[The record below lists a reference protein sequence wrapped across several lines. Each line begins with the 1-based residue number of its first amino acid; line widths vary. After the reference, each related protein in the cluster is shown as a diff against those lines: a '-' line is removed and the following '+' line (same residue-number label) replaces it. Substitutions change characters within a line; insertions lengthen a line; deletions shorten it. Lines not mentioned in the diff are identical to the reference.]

1 MEYATIEKSNNQILN
16 DMKRIETK
24 YLGLKLKSPII
35 LSSSGMTSSL
45 QRIKDAEA
53 AGVGA
58 VVLKS
63 IFEEQIMSEVAHV
76 DSYSD
81 YPEAADY
88 VRAYVQEN
96 SLGQYIKLIQDAKA
110 ECSIPVIASMNC
122 QQAGE
127 WVNYA
132 RVIETAGADAIELN
146 IFLLPT
152 DKDMSALELE
162 KRYLEIISEVK
173 DAVSIPVSVKLG
185 AGFTNPLEII
195 KEMYYRNVKGVVLFN
210 RFYPTDIDIEKMT
223 VKPGRIYSH
232 PNELSNVLRW
242 TAFVNGYIPLIDIAV
257 STGVHSGED
266 AVKALLAGA
275 VAVEIASVAYERG
288 LGVVGEMNEFIKDWM
303 NRHDFHHIRDF
314 SGRMNARNIQNPTL
328 YERTQFMKYYSNHE

>member
-1 MEYATIEKSNNQILN
+1 MN
-16 DMKRIETK
+16 RIKTK
-24 YLGLKLKSPII
+24 YLGLELGSPVI
-35 LSSSGMTSSL
+35 LSSSGLTSTL

-63 IFEEQIMSEVAHV
+63 IFEEQIMNEVAHV

-88 VRAYVQEN
+88 VRTYVQEN
-96 SLGQYIKLIQDAKA
+96 SLGLYLKLIEDAKQQ
-110 ECSIPVIASMNC
+110 CSIPVIASINC
-122 QQAGE
+122 RQLGE

-132 RVIETAGADAIELN
+132 RVIEAAGADALELN

-152 DKDMSALELE
+152 DKELSSDE
-162 KRYLEIISEVK
+162 IERNYLNIITQVRE
-173 DAVSIPVSVKLG
+173 AITIPMAVKLG
-185 AGFTNPLEII
+185 AGFTNPLAIVREI
-195 KEMYYRNVKGVVLFN
+195 YYRNVKGVVLFN

-223 VKPGRIYSH
+223 VKAGDIFSH
-232 PNELSNVLRW
+232 SSELANVLRW
-242 TAFVNGYIPLIDIAV
+242 TAFVNGSIPLIDIAV
-257 STGVHSGED
+257 STGVHTGAD

-275 VAVEIASVAYERG
+275 SAVEIASVVYEKG
-288 LGVVGEMNEFIKDWM
+288 LHVVGEMNTFIRDWM
-303 NRHDFHHIRDF
+303 QRHDFHTTRDF
-314 SGRMNARNIQNPTL
+314 IGRMNAKNIPNPML